1 MIYKKSLILML
12 ALCLLLSLCGCSGSS
27 EDSAPQA
34 AEDGGDALVEYA
46 AEGVGVF
53 YLPEGFSQNVQEL
66 TEPLPSTL
74 VEFEKDGWYITAHRF
89 GADAYEAA
97 GAALPASLEEYST
110 RSGVQDGVPEGSTF
124 DYDSQGNYFT
134 QFSQDGSTTYY
145 VLLQG
150 EEAFGSIILTAPEDV
165 FDSATVALWAS
176 GSKLD

>member
-1 MIYKKSLILML
+1 MTYKKSLILML

-46 AEGVGVF
+46 SEGVGVF

-89 GADAYEAA
+89 GADHSQAIIGLQMACAYVGTTFVPPLFGWIAERVSI
-97 GAALPASLEEYST
+97 GLLPAFLFA
-110 RSGVQDGVPEGSTF
+110 GVAGM
-124 DYDSQGNYFT
+124 
-134 QFSQDGSTTYY
+134 
-145 VLLQG
+145 LLCA
-150 EEAFGSIILTAPEDV
+150 ERV
-165 FDSATVALWAS
+165 SAVC
-176 GSKLD
+176 GR